1 MLGIICQDEWQE
13 KYAKEPGELGELK
26 NGLRSEDSLENWRDI
41 RTEGKR
47 KETWKLKRDIR
58 IEGHHEKGPK
68 ILDYIAKYAVRRYS
82 MCFKTMWLSEERLR
96 RGGRRSCLWRTW
108 KLSKCL
114 FDFSRFTGTRSNSLA
129 AFLVSPFNRL
139 TAPCHRKVHRK
150 LLNESL
156 SASLQFGSFLFWSFS
171 ARSSCNFYGRFFQFS
186 WGVF

>member
-26 NGLRSEDSLENWRDI
+26 NGLRSEDSLENWR
-41 RTEGKR
+41 EQ
-47 KETWKLKRDIR
+47 KRDIR
-58 IEGHHEKGPK
+58 TKKRHKNRRAPRERAKDLGLHCKICSKK
-68 ILDYIAKYAVRRYS
+68 ILDVFQNDVIKWG
-82 MCFKTMWLSEERLR
+82 K
-96 RGGRRSCLWRTW
+96 GRRSCLWRTW